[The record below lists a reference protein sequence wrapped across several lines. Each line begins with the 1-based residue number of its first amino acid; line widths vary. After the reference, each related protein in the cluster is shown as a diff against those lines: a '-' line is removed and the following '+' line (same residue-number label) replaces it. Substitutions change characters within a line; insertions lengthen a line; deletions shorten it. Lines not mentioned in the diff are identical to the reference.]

1 MSYQNI
7 LVPVDGSD
15 ISFSAVK
22 HAVAIAKAF
31 GSKVTAISVVADD
44 PFAAADFYYSSDML
58 KEYIKE
64 AIKSAEEA
72 LGKAKTLAEQNSV
85 QIDTQVVRN
94 TVSAETVIN
103 TADTL
108 KADLIVMGSHG
119 RKGFQKF
126 LLGSFAQDVLGQ
138 TKLPVLIV
146 KQ

>member
-72 LGKAKTLAEQNSV
+72 LGKAKTLAEQDSV